1 MSGVL
6 IHDGRRVGH
15 RKWSVDAVR
24 TGHADGIML
33 SPFAT
38 PRVAEPRHPSAI
50 TLASEVSD
58 AGGEVIFDAMTHARF
73 LPSTNKT
80 DFYNQWELWGAS
92 VGVDSA
98 AKRLDHVERVFAR
111 QSALDC
117 PHLAPTIQLTSPL
130 GLDAAHALELAQVSR
145 GLDRSCWQ
153 SLVGTRAFFESGAN
167 LDAYVGSL
175 SSLRSPVWVLTL
187 ANELVLDHMP
197 DLTNIA
203 AWAGFC
209 RTVRSLSL
217 RSRVIISYGDFAGL
231 PAVAAGADTLG
242 SGWDRAQKTFDPLA
256 FKLNSDE
263 GIRIPASYVTQGR
276 LNAVLRRDAA
286 DAIERWNAVQAGVLR
301 GGIMPR
307 TDQEQRMHHLL
318 QLRSAVQ
325 SVDSKSS
332 HKGRVD
338 ELRARYSFAQSSFD
352 TLIARLPGIIKA
364 QDKSVWGTSPSR
376 VLEAYATAEGL

>member
-1 MSGVL
+1 M
-6 IHDGRRVGH
+6 
-15 RKWSVDAVR
+15 
-24 TGHADGIML
+24 
-33 SPFAT
+33 
-38 PRVAEPRHPSAI
+38 
-50 TLASEVSD
+50 
-58 AGGEVIFDAMTHARF
+58 
-73 LPSTNKT
+73 
-80 DFYNQWELWGAS
+80 
-92 VGVDSA
+92 
-98 AKRLDHVERVFAR
+98 
-111 QSALDC
+111 
-117 PHLAPTIQLTSPL
+117 
-130 GLDAAHALELAQVSR
+130 
-145 GLDRSCWQ
+145 
-153 SLVGTRAFFESGAN
+153 
-167 LDAYVGSL
+167 
-175 SSLRSPVWVLTL
+175 LTL

-197 DLTNIA
+197 DLTNIV

-256 FKLNSDE
+256 FRLNSDE

-301 GGIMPR
+301 GGTMPR

-332 HKGRVD
+332 PKGRV
-338 ELRARYSFAQSSFD
+338 EEMRARYSFAESSFD
-352 TLIARLPGIIKA
+352 TLIARLPGIVKA
-364 QDKSVWGTSPSR
+364 QDKAVWGTSPSR
-376 VLEAYATAEGL
+376 VLEAYASAEGL